1 MKIKSVQSRVSALIV
16 GSFIAHKRVECG
28 ISHVNSETYSMLVT
42 FTFSRENDCEI
53 IPFKVH
59 LSYNHII
66 DVTIVINII
75 SQED

>member
-16 GSFIAHKRVECG
+16 GSIIAHKRMECG

-66 DVTIVINII
+66 NVINII